1 MIREK
6 SIVNYKWKQI
16 QVIMGKRTGTV
27 TEIVGSG
34 SFFRI
39 FLINFVMNCIRMR
52 LIYENRFRGGV
63 SE

>member
-1 MIREK
+1 
-6 SIVNYKWKQI
+6 
-16 QVIMGKRTGTV
+16 MGKRTGTV

-34 SFFRI
+34 SFFCV